1 MDERIGIAGSFDSND
16 CLVTIKKADKLTITI
31 DSIVKDYFY
40 EAILDTVKKALEEKN
55 ISKDSM
61 NISVEV
67 QDKGALDFTIRAR
80 VLTALKRYEKGG
92 NK

>member
-1 MDERIGIAGSFDSND
+1 M
-16 CLVTIKKADKLTITI
+16 
-31 DSIVKDYFY
+31 
-40 EAILDTVKKALEEKN
+40 
-55 ISKDSM
+55 SKDSM

>member
-1 MDERIGIAGSFDSND
+1 MDERNGIAGSFDSND

-40 EAILDTVKKALEEKN
+40 DCILDTVKKALEEKN
-55 ISKDSM
+55 AK
-61 NISVEV
+61 NISVEI